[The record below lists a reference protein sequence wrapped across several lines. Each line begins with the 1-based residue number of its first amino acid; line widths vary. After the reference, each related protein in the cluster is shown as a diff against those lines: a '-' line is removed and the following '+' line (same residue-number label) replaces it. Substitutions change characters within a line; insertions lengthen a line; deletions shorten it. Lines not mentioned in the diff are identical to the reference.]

1 MEWTMLEALDYDL
14 GYPITVQFLRY
25 IVKLFSCS
33 RQAYYQAKFVS
44 EFLLVSYKALKW
56 SPSEIAITALDIKN
70 TPSVLVPILQ
80 QAGFEVDDIS
90 VQQCKQFTRKLLR
103 DRDLNQFTT
112 VFKKY
117 EKIYDEL
124 MKSLI

>member
-1 MEWTMLEALDYDL
+1 M
-14 GYPITVQFLRY
+14 
-25 IVKLFSCS
+25 
-33 RQAYYQAKFVS
+33 
-44 EFLLVSYKALKW
+44 
-56 SPSEIAITALDIKN
+56 
-70 TPSVLVPILQ
+70 PILQ